1 MYLHLGK
8 DISVEKKEIVMICD
22 LDNCSYSYITREYL
36 AWVQK
41 AGQVINVSDDLPKAF
56 VVCAPSQGGQR
67 LYLSA
72 LSSATLLKRAE
83 TPNSVL

>member
-8 DISVEKKEIVMICD
+8 DVVVDKKEIVMVCD
-22 LDNCSYSYITREYL
+22 LDNASYSHVTREYL
-36 AWVQK
+36 AGAQK

-56 VVCAPSQGGQR
+56 VVCASTDGGQR

-72 LSSATLLKRAE
+72 LASATLLKRAE
-83 TPNSVL
+83 SDSLE